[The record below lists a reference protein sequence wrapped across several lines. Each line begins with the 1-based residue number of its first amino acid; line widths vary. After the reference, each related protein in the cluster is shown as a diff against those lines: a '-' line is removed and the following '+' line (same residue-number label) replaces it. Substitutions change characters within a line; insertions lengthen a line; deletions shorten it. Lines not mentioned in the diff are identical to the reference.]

1 MRHFIAVTLLSTA
14 AALASAQSP
23 QTPAVATAPP
33 TPPDYSKVTI
43 TTTKIS
49 DSLYTLDGAGGRV
62 GVLVGK
68 DGILIVDD
76 EFAPLSD
83 KLIAAIRAISD
94 GPIRFLVN
102 THVHGDH
109 TGGNAN
115 FAKQGAVIFAR
126 NELRHRLAHPSPSA
140 NGTPGVPA
148 PAEALPVVTYEG
160 PVTFHL
166 DGEEVQLLPIQ
177 KAHTDGD
184 TVVRFPASDAIL
196 TGDIF
201 RSTGYPNIDR
211 VNGGSLRGLL
221 DGLGEISALAGPNT
235 KIIPGH
241 GPITDRAAVTAQ
253 RDLVLAVRDRVR
265 VLIKQ
270 GKSQQE
276 VLAAHVTAEWD
287 SKLNIPP
294 TASDRFVGQIYAELS
309 SVN

>member
-1 MRHFIAVTLLSTA
+1 MRKILALALLSA
-14 AALASAQSP
+14 AASYVSAQAP
-23 QTPAVATAPP
+23 QTPTAPP
-33 TPPDYSKVTI
+33 TPPDYSKVNV

-68 DGILIVDD
+68 DGILVVDD

-83 KLIAAIRAISD
+83 KLLASIHAISPA
-94 GPIRFLVN
+94 PIRFLVN

-126 NELRHRLAHPSPSA
+126 DELRHRLAHPSPSA

-148 PAEALPVVTYEG
+148 VAEALPVVTYEG

-166 DGEEVQLLPIQ
+166 DGEDVHLVPVL

-184 TVVRFPASDAIL
+184 TVVRFPVSDAIL

-211 VNGGSLRGLL
+211 INGGSLRGLL

-241 GPITDRAAVTAQ
+241 GPITDRAAVIAQ

-265 VLIKQ
+265 DLIKQ
-270 GKSQQE
+270 GKTQQD

-287 SKLNIPP
+287 AKLNLPVN
-294 TASDRFVGQIYAELS
+294 ASDRFVGQVYAELTTP
-309 SVN
+309 

>member
-1 MRHFIAVTLLSTA
+1 MLKMIAIALLSTA
-14 AALASAQSP
+14 ITVASAQG
-23 QTPAVATAPP
+23 QQAPAAAAAPP
-33 TPPDYSKVTI
+33 TPPDYSKVTV

-62 GVLVGK
+62 GVLIGK
-68 DGILIVDD
+68 DGILVVDD

-83 KLIAAIRAISD
+83 KLVAAIRVLSD
-94 GPIRFLVN
+94 APIRFLVN

-126 NELRHRLAHPSPSA
+126 DELRHRLAHPSPSA

-148 PAEALPVVTYEG
+148 PAEGLPVVTYEG

-166 DGEEVQLLPIQ
+166 DGEEVHLLPIQ
-177 KAHTDGD
+177 RAHTDGD

-221 DGLGEISALAGPNT
+221 DGLGQISGLAGPNT

-265 VLIKQ
+265 DLIKQ
-270 GKSQQE
+270 GKGQQD

-287 SKLNIPP
+287 TKLNLPP
-294 TASDRFVGQIYAELS
+294 TASDRFVGQVYAELT